1 MFGDKLKKLRETH
14 GLSQQQLAE
23 KLGMSPSGIEMWEQ
37 NRRQPDNETLKKIAQ
52 LFDVSTDYLLG
63 NDVKSNDKNKELLET
78 ISTDLSDPINRVLY
92 KKTSELKSEK
102 DKQIVLSVIQ
112 GLIHGVDEEYDKH
125 EQY

>member
-78 ISTDLSDPINRVLY
+78 ISTDLSDPINRVLLFS
-92 KKTSELKSEK
+92 TIMKSK
-102 DKQIVLSVIQ
+102 VL
-112 GLIHGVDEEYDKH
+112 
-125 EQY
+125 

>member
-1 MFGDKLKKLRETH
+1 MFNNEKFKNLRKNNHLLQSDIASKVNVSTSTV
-14 GLSQQQLAE
+14 G
-23 KLGMSPSGIEMWEQ
+23 MWEQ
-37 NRRQPDNETLKKIAQ
+37 GRNQPDNETIKKLANI
-52 LFDVSTDYLLG
+52 FGVTTDYLLD
-63 NDVKSNDKNKELLET
+63 NDIKEDKNKELLET

-125 EQY
+125 EQ

>member
-23 KLGMSPSGIEMWEQ
+23 KLGMSPSGIGMWEQ

-63 NDVKSNDKNKELLET
+63 NDVKPNDKNKELLDT

-92 KKTSELKSEK
+92 KRTSELKSEK

-112 GLIHGVDEEYDKH
+112 GLIHGVDEEIDKH
-125 EQY
+125 EQ